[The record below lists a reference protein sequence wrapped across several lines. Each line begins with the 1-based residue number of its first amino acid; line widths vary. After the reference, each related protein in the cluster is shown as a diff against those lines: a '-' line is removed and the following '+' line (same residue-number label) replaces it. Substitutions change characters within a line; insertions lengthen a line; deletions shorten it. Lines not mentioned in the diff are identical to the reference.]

1 MRLAPLAIATTAV
14 LSLAA
19 ALPEVA
25 RAANRLIPFA
35 VNVDLAP
42 GATYTVSSFLDT
54 SPCERFVVLLSG
66 SGATGHVR
74 LQLRY
79 GQPTTEGTVAAG
91 GFGPLLPLRSDETGS
106 MWLWSSF
113 AESMAPRMQPVLSNS
128 HPTDS
133 LHITQASIYC
143 HAVPRRP

>member
-1 MRLAPLAIATTAV
+1 MRLAPLAVAITV
-14 LSLAA
+14 VGSLVAA
-19 ALPEVA
+19 RPDPGI
-25 RAANRLIPFA
+25 AANRLIPFA

-42 GATYTVSSFLDT
+42 AATYTVASFIDT
-54 SPCERFVVLLSG
+54 SACERFVVLLAG

-79 GQPTTEGTVAAG
+79 GLPTTEGTVAAG
-91 GFGPLLPLRSDETGS
+91 GFGPVQPHRADETGS
-106 MWLWSSF
+106 MWIWSNF
-113 AESMAPRMQPVLSNS
+113 LETIAPRMQPVLSNS

-143 HAVPRRP
+143 QVEPRRP